1 MPVGIRS
8 ISLAFFRPYRSG
20 LLVPLNQTLEFPYW
34 NHIWFVNQILLEK
47 RFFMKPWGQE
57 AVAPGLRLMVHQ
69 SSMNVSPAFRS
80 ASESFV
86 AVKFSIFSSC
96 KVFIFMIKFH
106 SGNGTW
112 RMLQMDCISKAVT
125 CSDLSKD
132 SSSFLVRS
140 SPNFREY
147 PLKVS
152 PSRGKT
158 AGFWST
164 ALCWLPRE

>member
-1 MPVGIRS
+1 MLYLHSNLHHDSLCAPWTDPGETGMADYKKRHLLGCFILKTMPVGIRS

-96 KVFIFMIKFH
+96 KVFIFLIKFH

-112 RMLQMDCISKAVT
+112 RKLQMDCISKAVT
-125 CSDLSKD
+125 CSDLS
-132 SSSFLVRS
+132 
-140 SPNFREY
+140 
-147 PLKVS
+147 
-152 PSRGKT
+152 
-158 AGFWST
+158 
-164 ALCWLPRE
+164 